1 VRKASF
7 SSNATV
13 AIFGFVKKVSA
24 PAIWDSL
31 SSLIVVATPATPHA
45 SSHTCSHSS
54 KGDARSFWHTTAV
67 RSCLLGPAIE
77 AHGRRN
83 RRVDSTGT

>member
-1 VRKASF
+1 MRKASF

-31 SSLIVVATPATPHA
+31 SSLIVVATPATPHH
-45 SSHTCSHSS
+45 SSSS
-54 KGDARSFWHTTAV
+54 KGDARSFCIPQPHVAAYLDPQLRHTAAAA
-67 RSCLLGPAIE
+67 RRLG
-77 AHGRRN
+77 
-83 RRVDSTGT
+83 STEPSLHL